1 MAMQILSQFMVVQRV
16 LASLLSLKTE
26 NQKEEITAVN
36 QVQQQKAALEN
47 RLAMVLEENA
57 ALRFDNEELLNMELK
72 KSLHSCIAEISAPI
86 TGDI

>member
-1 MAMQILSQFMVVQRV
+1 
-16 LASLLSLKTE
+16 
-26 NQKEEITAVN
+26 
-36 QVQQQKAALEN
+36 
-47 RLAMVLEENA
+47 MVLEENA